1 MKVVYFFFS
10 SRRRHT
16 RCALVTGVQTC
27 ALPISVECIS
37 PLQFNNEKLKKITYH
52 QYIMEFS
59 HQKITEGSVL
69 CTIQRRICQAY
80 PWLDKPDM
88 LISIKPAVALIK
100 PRADI
105 SDAYLAAYLSSGI
118 GQ

>member
-1 MKVVYFFFS
+1 MRISDWS
-10 SRRRHT
+10 SDVCSSDLGHTPYRHDVKT
-16 RCALVTGVQTC
+16 GDVNFVT
-27 ALPISVECIS
+27 VECIS

-69 CTIQRRICQAY
+69 CTIKRRICQAY

-88 LISIKPAVALIK
+88 LISINQDVALIK
-100 PRADI
+100 PREDI
-105 SDAYLAAYLSSGI
+105 SAAYQI
-118 GQ
+118 GRAHV